1 MSELTHRKPKK
12 KLLSLPSVAGLLVA
26 TALIGQV
33 LGFLRVKIIIANFP
47 TTGPQ
52 GTDAYF
58 AAFTIPDFFFFAVAA
73 GALGV
78 AFMPV
83 LSDHLER
90 GDSRRAW
97 QISSSLLNFMALI
110 MLFVGLLIV
119 LFPQQLLSIVAP
131 ELVKNPEQL
140 HNAVNIM
147 RFLAFN
153 PFLFTIGG
161 IIASVQQTM
170 GRFFFYAIAPIFYNL
185 SIIASVYLFRDNIGI
200 IGLGIGAFIGAV
212 VQLLV
217 ILVGLKNSGYHWR
230 PKINFK
236 DKDFRLVLRNLPPR
250 SIDQGADQVN
260 VMVET
265 RFANQ
270 LKDGDVTNYN
280 IAYTLHTAPILLIG
294 TAISTAA
301 FPRLNARLSQ
311 GRPDLFRRDFLRIL
325 RVMIWIAIP
334 VAIITFFLRGYLT
347 RAIFSDS
354 SSQIAVILGFLT
366 VAIFFRIIYALVSRW
381 FYAQKDTRTPLYV
394 SLFTIAL
401 NITLAY
407 FLTKKTGYGVAGLA
421 IAQSIV
427 AAVEVGIMYVIMGIR
442 DHKLFTDVEFWSG
455 CLKIVSVSGFSL
467 VVGYIMVK
475 LLPLSVT
482 DVGFVTLSTK
492 MFAIALPVFATHVFL
507 SWLFDLDEAK
517 AMLGTIKRFI
527 LRPIKGAPV
536 S

>member
-1 MSELTHRKPKK
+1 MSETAHKKPKK
-12 KLLSLPSVAGLLVA
+12 PLLSLPSVAGLLVA
-26 TALIGQV
+26 TALIGQIV
-33 LGFLRVKIIIANFP
+33 GFLRVKIINGNFP

-52 GTDAYF
+52 STDAYF
-58 AAFTIPDFFFFAVAA
+58 AAFAIPDFFFFAVAA

-90 GDSRRAW
+90 GDRKRAW
-97 QISSSLLNFMALI
+97 QISSSLLNFMAVI
-110 MLFVGLLIV
+110 MLFVGIAIA
-119 LFPQQLLSIVAP
+119 LFPAQLLSLVVP
-131 ELVKNPEQL
+131 ELVKDPEQL
-140 HNAVNIM
+140 NNAVNIM

-170 GRFFFYAIAPIFYNL
+170 GRIFFYAIAPIFYNL
-185 SIIASVYLFRDNIGI
+185 SIIASVYIFKDNIGL
-200 IGLGIGAFIGAV
+200 IGLGVGAFIGAI

-217 ILVGLKNSGYHWR
+217 ILMGLKSSGYHWR
-230 PKINFK
+230 PHINFK

-250 SIDQGADQVN
+250 SLDQGADQLN
-260 VMVET
+260 AMVEM

-270 LKDGDVTNYN
+270 LKQGDVSHYN
-280 IAYTLHTAPILLIG
+280 IAYTLHAAPILLIG

-334 VAIITFFLRGYLT
+334 VSIITFFLRGYLA
-347 RAIFSDS
+347 RAIFSDG
-354 SSQIAVILGFLT
+354 SSQIAIILGFLV

-407 FLTKKTGYGVAGLA
+407 YLTKKTGYGVAGLA

-427 AAVEVGIMYVIMGIR
+427 AAVEVAILYVIMGMR
-442 DHKLFTDVEFWSG
+442 DRKLFTDIEFWGG
-455 CLKIVSVSGFSL
+455 CLKIISVSGFSL

-475 LLPLSVT
+475 LLPLSAT
-482 DVGFVTLSTK
+482 DIGFVTLGTK
-492 MFAIALPVFATHVFL
+492 MLAIALPVFATHVFL

-527 LRPIKGAPV
+527 LRPIRGAPV